1 MCQKL
6 IPIFLNVYASVT
18 IYHIHLIFSMIILDS
33 IRERMVSRMLF
44 NYSLVFI
51 LCILYVCRDSRD
63 HDIKKS
69 TN

>member
-6 IPIFLNVYASVT
+6 TPIFLNVNASVT
-18 IYHIHLIFSMIILDS
+18 IYHTHLIFSMIILDS

-51 LCILYVCRDSRD
+51 LRILYVCRDNRD
-63 HDIKKS
+63 NDI
-69 TN
+69 